1 MMKLKTKAKAL
12 RGRLRV
18 PGDKSISHRA
28 VIFGAIAEGQT
39 VIHGLLR
46 GQDVLAT
53 IQALRDL
60 GVSIYEA
67 ADSLIIEGRG
77 FKGLKPAQK
86 PLDMGNSGT
95 SMRLLAG
102 LLAAQD
108 FSVQLF
114 GDDSLSRRPMDR
126 ITIPLSLMGA
136 ELSGQGEKEL
146 PPLIVK
152 GCQGLRPIHY
162 QLPVASAQVKSA
174 ILLAALQTQGE
185 TVILEKELTRNH
197 TEEMIEQFG
206 GKLSVAG
213 KQISIKGPQRLQG
226 QTLQIPGDLSSAAF
240 WLAAGLIVPGS
251 DLVLENVGINP
262 TRTGLLEV
270 IEKMG
275 GQLSYQAVDKD
286 IQTATLKVS
295 YSTLKGIEISGDL
308 IPRLID
314 ELPVIA
320 LLATQAQGTTYI
332 RDAQEL
338 RVKETDRIQA
348 VTDVLGQMGADIQA
362 TEDGMVIRGKTPL
375 HGAAVS
381 TCGDHRIGMM
391 TAIAALL
398 VEEGQVTLERAEAI
412 LTSYPDFFKDLE
424 RLWHD

>member
-1 MMKLKTKAKAL
+1 M
-12 RGRLRV
+12 
-18 PGDKSISHRA
+18 
-28 VIFGAIAEGQT
+28 Q
-39 VIHGLLR
+39 LL
-46 GQDVLAT
+46 
-53 IQALRDL
+53 
-60 GVSIYEA
+60 
-67 ADSLIIEGRG
+67 
-77 FKGLKPAQK
+77 
-86 PLDMGNSGT
+86 
-95 SMRLLAG
+95 
-102 LLAAQD
+102 
-108 FSVQLF
+108 

-152 GCQGLRPIHY
+152 GCQELRPIHY

-226 QTLQIPGDLSSAAF
+226 QILQIPGDISSAAF

-286 IQTATLKVS
+286 IQSASLRVS
-295 YSTLKGIEISGDL
+295 YSSLKGVEISGDL

-332 RDAQEL
+332 RNAQEL

-398 VEEGQVTLERAEAI
+398 VEEEQVTLERAEAI
-412 LTSYPDFFKDLE
+412 LTSYPDFL
-424 RLWHD
+424 RI

>member
-1 MMKLKTKAKAL
+1 MKLKTKAKAL

-152 GCQGLRPIHY
+152 GCQSLRPIHY

-286 IQTATLKVS
+286 IQTASLRVS
-295 YSTLKGIEISGDL
+295 YSSLKGVEISGDL

>member
-1 MMKLKTKAKAL
+1 MKLKTKAKAL

-53 IQALRDL
+53 IQAFRDL
-60 GVSIYEA
+60 GVTIYES

-108 FSVQLF
+108 FSVQLL

-152 GCQGLRPIHY
+152 GCQELRPIHY

-286 IQTATLKVS
+286 IQSASLRVS
-295 YSTLKGIEISGDL
+295 YSSLKGVEISGDL

-332 RDAQEL
+332 RNAQEL

>member
-1 MMKLKTKAKAL
+1 MKLRTKAKAL

-53 IQALRDL
+53 IQAFRDL
-60 GVSIYEA
+60 GVTIYEA
-67 ADSLIIEGRG
+67 DDSLIIEGRG

-108 FSVQLF
+108 FSVQLL

-206 GKLSVAG
+206 GKLSIAG

-226 QTLQIPGDLSSAAF
+226 QILQIPGDISSAAF

-286 IQTATLKVS
+286 IQSASLRVS
-295 YSTLKGIEISGDL
+295 YSSLKGVEISGDL

>member
-1 MMKLKTKAKAL
+1 MKLKTKAKAL

-39 VIHGLLR
+39 VIYGLLR

>member
-1 MMKLKTKAKAL
+1 MKLRTKAKAL

-152 GCQGLRPIHY
+152 GRQDLRPIHY

-286 IQTATLKVS
+286 IQSASLRVS
-295 YSTLKGIEISGDL
+295 YSSLKGVEISGDL

-332 RDAQEL
+332 RNAQEL

-375 HGAAVS
+375 HGAAVNS
-381 TCGDHRIGMM
+381 CGDHRIGMM
-391 TAIAALL
+391 AAIAALL

-412 LTSYPDFFKDLE
+412 MTSYPDFFKDLE

>member
-1 MMKLKTKAKAL
+1 MKLRTKAKAL

-53 IQALRDL
+53 IQAFRDL
-60 GVSIYEA
+60 GVTIYES

-108 FSVQLF
+108 FSVQLL

-152 GCQGLRPIHY
+152 GCQELRPIHY

-206 GKLSVAG
+206 GKLSIAG

-226 QTLQIPGDLSSAAF
+226 QILQIPGDISSAAF

-286 IQTATLKVS
+286 IQSASLRVS
-295 YSTLKGIEISGDL
+295 YSSLKGVEISGDL

-332 RDAQEL
+332 RDAKEL

-375 HGAAVS
+375 HGAAVNS
-381 TCGDHRIGMM
+381 CGDHRIGMM
-391 TAIAALL
+391 AAIAALL

-412 LTSYPDFFKDLE
+412 MTSYPDFFKDLE

>member
-1 MMKLKTKAKAL
+1 MKLKTKAKAL

-108 FSVQLF
+108 FSVQLL

-152 GCQGLRPIHY
+152 GRRDLRPIHY

-226 QTLQIPGDLSSAAF
+226 QTLCIPGDLSSAAF
-240 WLAAGLIVPGS
+240 WLAAALIVPGS

-286 IQTATLKVS
+286 MQSASLRVS
-295 YSTLKGIEISGDL
+295 YSSLKGVEISGDL

-314 ELPVIA
+314 ELPIIA

-332 RDAQEL
+332 RDAKEL

-375 HGAAVS
+375 HGAAVNS
-381 TCGDHRIGMM
+381 CGDHRIGMM
-391 TAIAALL
+391 AAIAALL

-412 LTSYPDFFKDLE
+412 MTSYPDFFKDLE

>member
-1 MMKLKTKAKAL
+1 MKLKTKAKAL

-286 IQTATLKVS
+286 IQTASLRVS
-295 YSTLKGIEISGDL
+295 YSSLKGVEISGDL

>member
-1 MMKLKTKAKAL
+1 MKLKTKAKAL

-60 GVSIYEA
+60 GVTIYES

-108 FSVQLF
+108 FSVQLL

-146 PPLIVK
+146 PPLIVR
-152 GCQGLRPIHY
+152 GHQGLRPIHY

-226 QTLQIPGDLSSAAF
+226 QTLYIPGDLSSAAF
-240 WLAAGLIVPGS
+240 WLAAALIVPGS

-275 GQLSYQAVDKD
+275 GQLSYQVVDKD
-286 IQTATLKVS
+286 MQAASLRVS
-295 YSTLKGIEISGDL
+295 YSSLKGVEISGDL

-332 RDAQEL
+332 RNAQEL

>member
-1 MMKLKTKAKAL
+1 MKLRTKAKAL

-53 IQALRDL
+53 IQAFRDL
-60 GVSIYEA
+60 GVTIYES

-108 FSVQLF
+108 FSVQLL

-152 GCQGLRPIHY
+152 GCQELRPIHY

-226 QTLQIPGDLSSAAF
+226 QILQIPGDISSAAF

-286 IQTATLKVS
+286 IQSASLRVS
-295 YSTLKGIEISGDL
+295 YSSLKGVEISGDL

-332 RDAQEL
+332 RNAQEL

>member
-1 MMKLKTKAKAL
+1 MKLRTKAKAL

-53 IQALRDL
+53 IQAFRDL
-60 GVSIYEA
+60 GVTIYEA
-67 ADSLIIEGRG
+67 DDSLIIEGRG

-108 FSVQLF
+108 FSVQLL

-152 GCQGLRPIHY
+152 GCQELRPIHY

-206 GKLSVAG
+206 GKLSIAG

-226 QTLQIPGDLSSAAF
+226 QILQIPGDISSAAF

-286 IQTATLKVS
+286 IQSASLRVS
-295 YSTLKGIEISGDL
+295 YSSLKGVEISGDL

-332 RDAQEL
+332 RNAQEL

-375 HGAAVS
+375 HGAAVNS
-381 TCGDHRIGMM
+381 CGDHRIGMM
-391 TAIAALL
+391 AAIAALL

-412 LTSYPDFFKDLE
+412 MTSYPDFFKDLE

>member
-1 MMKLKTKAKAL
+1 MKLKTKAKAL

-60 GVSIYEA
+60 GVSIYEV

-108 FSVQLF
+108 FSVQLL

-152 GCQGLRPIHY
+152 GRQDLRPIHY

-206 GKLSVAG
+206 GKLSIAG

-226 QTLQIPGDLSSAAF
+226 QILQIPGDISSAAF

-286 IQTATLKVS
+286 IQSASLRVS
-295 YSTLKGIEISGDL
+295 YSSLKGVEISGDL

-332 RDAQEL
+332 RNAQEL

>member
-1 MMKLKTKAKAL
+1 MKLRTKAKAL

-53 IQALRDL
+53 IQAFRDL
-60 GVSIYEA
+60 GVTIYES

-77 FKGLKPAQK
+77 FKGLKPAQN

-108 FSVQLF
+108 FSVQLL

-152 GCQGLRPIHY
+152 GCQELRPIHY

-206 GKLSVAG
+206 GKLSIAG

-226 QTLQIPGDLSSAAF
+226 QILQIPGDISSAAF

-286 IQTATLKVS
+286 IQSASLRVS
-295 YSTLKGIEISGDL
+295 YSSLKGVEISGDL

-332 RDAQEL
+332 RNAQEL

>member
-1 MMKLKTKAKAL
+1 MKLKTKAKAL
-12 RGRLRV
+12 RGCLRV

-39 VIHGLLR
+39 VLHGLLR

-108 FSVQLF
+108 FSVQLL

-146 PPLIVK
+146 PPLIVR
-152 GCQGLRPIHY
+152 GHQGLRPIHY

-213 KQISIKGPQRLQG
+213 KQISIKGPQHLQG
-226 QTLQIPGDLSSAAF
+226 QTLHIPGDLSSAAF
-240 WLAAGLIVPGS
+240 WLAAALIVPGS

-275 GQLSYQAVDKD
+275 GQLSYQVVDKD
-286 IQTATLKVS
+286 MQTASLRVS
-295 YSTLKGIEISGDL
+295 YSSLKGVEISGDL

-314 ELPVIA
+314 ELPIIA

-332 RDAQEL
+332 RDAKEL

-375 HGAAVS
+375 HGAAVNS
-381 TCGDHRIGMM
+381 CGDHRIGMM
-391 TAIAALL
+391 AAIAALL

-412 LTSYPDFFKDLE
+412 MTSYPDFFKDLE

>member
-1 MMKLKTKAKAL
+1 MKLKTKAKAL

-286 IQTATLKVS
+286 IQSASLRVS
-295 YSTLKGIEISGDL
+295 YSSLKGVEISGDL

-332 RDAQEL
+332 RNAQEL

>member
-1 MMKLKTKAKAL
+1 MKLKTKAKAL

-39 VIHGLLR
+39 VLHGLLR

-108 FSVQLF
+108 FSVQLL

-146 PPLIVK
+146 PPLIVR
-152 GCQGLRPIHY
+152 GHQGLRPIHY

-226 QTLQIPGDLSSAAF
+226 QTLYIPGDLSSAAF
-240 WLAAGLIVPGS
+240 WLAAALIVPGS

-286 IQTATLKVS
+286 MQAASLRVS
-295 YSTLKGIEISGDL
+295 YSSLKGVEISGDL

-314 ELPVIA
+314 ELPIIA

-332 RDAQEL
+332 RDAKEL

-375 HGAAVS
+375 HGAAVNS
-381 TCGDHRIGMM
+381 CGDHRIGMM
-391 TAIAALL
+391 AAIAALL

-412 LTSYPDFFKDLE
+412 MTSYPDFFKDLE

>member
-1 MMKLKTKAKAL
+1 MKLRTKAKAL

-53 IQALRDL
+53 IQAFRDL
-60 GVSIYEA
+60 GVTIYES

-108 FSVQLF
+108 FSVQLL

-152 GCQGLRPIHY
+152 GCQELRPIHY

-226 QTLQIPGDLSSAAF
+226 QILQIPGDISSAAF

-286 IQTATLKVS
+286 IQSASLRVS
-295 YSTLKGIEISGDL
+295 YSSLKGVEISGDL

-332 RDAQEL
+332 RNAQEL

-398 VEEGQVTLERAEAI
+398 VEEEQVTLERAEAI

>member
-1 MMKLKTKAKAL
+1 MKLKTKAKAL

-108 FSVQLF
+108 FSVQLL

-146 PPLIVK
+146 PPLIVR
-152 GCQGLRPIHY
+152 GHQGLRPIHY

-226 QTLQIPGDLSSAAF
+226 QTLYIPGDLSSAAF
-240 WLAAGLIVPGS
+240 WLAAALIVPGS

-286 IQTATLKVS
+286 MQAASLRVS
-295 YSTLKGIEISGDL
+295 YSSLKGVEISGDL

-314 ELPVIA
+314 ELPIIA

-332 RDAQEL
+332 RDAKEL

-375 HGAAVS
+375 HGAAVNS
-381 TCGDHRIGMM
+381 CGDHRIGMM
-391 TAIAALL
+391 AAIAALL

-412 LTSYPDFFKDLE
+412 MTSYPDFFKDLE

>member
-1 MMKLKTKAKAL
+1 MKLKTKAKAL

-240 WLAAGLIVPGS
+240 WLAAGLIVSGS

>member
-1 MMKLKTKAKAL
+1 MKLRTKAKAL

-53 IQALRDL
+53 IQAFRDL
-60 GVSIYEA
+60 GVTIYEA
-67 ADSLIIEGRG
+67 DDSLIIEGRG

-108 FSVQLF
+108 FSVQLL

-206 GKLSVAG
+206 GKLSIAG

-226 QTLQIPGDLSSAAF
+226 QILQIPGDISSAAF

-286 IQTATLKVS
+286 IQSASLRVS
-295 YSTLKGIEISGDL
+295 YSSLKGVEISGDL

-412 LTSYPDFFKDLE
+412 MTSYPDFFKDLE

>member
-1 MMKLKTKAKAL
+1 MKLRTKAKAL

-53 IQALRDL
+53 IQAFRDL
-60 GVSIYEA
+60 GVTIYES

-108 FSVQLF
+108 FSVQLL

-152 GCQGLRPIHY
+152 GCQELRPIHY

-206 GKLSVAG
+206 GKLSIAG
-213 KQISIKGPQRLQG
+213 KQISIKGLQRLQG
-226 QTLQIPGDLSSAAF
+226 QILQIPGDISSAAF

-286 IQTATLKVS
+286 IQSASLRVS
-295 YSTLKGIEISGDL
+295 YSSLKGVEISGDL

-332 RDAQEL
+332 RNAQEL

>member
-1 MMKLKTKAKAL
+1 MKLRTKAKAL

-53 IQALRDL
+53 IQAFRDL
-60 GVSIYEA
+60 GVTIYEA
-67 ADSLIIEGRG
+67 DDSLIIEGRG

-108 FSVQLF
+108 FSVQLL

-152 GCQGLRPIHY
+152 GCQELRPIHY

-206 GKLSVAG
+206 GKLSIAG

-226 QTLQIPGDLSSAAF
+226 QILQIPGDISSAAF

-286 IQTATLKVS
+286 IQSASLRVS
-295 YSTLKGIEISGDL
+295 YSSLKGVEISGDL

-332 RDAQEL
+332 RNAQEL

>member
-1 MMKLKTKAKAL
+1 MKLRTKAKAL

-152 GCQGLRPIHY
+152 GRQDLRPIHY

-286 IQTATLKVS
+286 IQSASLRVS
-295 YSTLKGIEISGDL
+295 YSSLKGVEISGDL

>member
-1 MMKLKTKAKAL
+1 MKLRTKAKAL

-53 IQALRDL
+53 IQAFRDL
-60 GVSIYEA
+60 GVTIYEA
-67 ADSLIIEGRG
+67 DDSLIIEGRG

-102 LLAAQD
+102 LLTAQD
-108 FSVQLF
+108 FSVQLL

-152 GCQGLRPIHY
+152 GCQELRPIHY

-206 GKLSVAG
+206 GKLSIAG

-226 QTLQIPGDLSSAAF
+226 QILQIPGDISSAAF

-286 IQTATLKVS
+286 IQSASLRVS
-295 YSTLKGIEISGDL
+295 YSSLKGVEISGDL

-332 RDAQEL
+332 RNAQEL

-375 HGAAVS
+375 HGAAVNS
-381 TCGDHRIGMM
+381 CGDHRIGMM
-391 TAIAALL
+391 AAIAALL

-412 LTSYPDFFKDLE
+412 MTSYPDFFKDLE

>member
-1 MMKLKTKAKAL
+1 MKLKTKAKAL

-206 GKLSVAG
+206 GKLSIAG

-226 QTLQIPGDLSSAAF
+226 QILQIPGDISSAAF

-286 IQTATLKVS
+286 IQSASLRVS
-295 YSTLKGIEISGDL
+295 YSSLKGVEISGDL

-332 RDAQEL
+332 RDAKEL

-375 HGAAVS
+375 HGAAVNS
-381 TCGDHRIGMM
+381 CGDHRIGMM
-391 TAIAALL
+391 AAIAALL

-412 LTSYPDFFKDLE
+412 MTSYPDFFKDLE

>member
-1 MMKLKTKAKAL
+1 MKLKTKAKAL

-53 IQALRDL
+53 IQAFRDL
-60 GVSIYEA
+60 GVTIYES

-286 IQTATLKVS
+286 IQSASLRVS
-295 YSTLKGIEISGDL
+295 YSSLKGVEISGDL

-332 RDAQEL
+332 RNAQEL

>member
-1 MMKLKTKAKAL
+1 MKLKTKAKAL

-108 FSVQLF
+108 FSVQLL

-146 PPLIVK
+146 PPLIVR
-152 GCQGLRPIHY
+152 GHQGLRPIHY

-226 QTLQIPGDLSSAAF
+226 QTLYIPGDLSSAAF
-240 WLAAGLIVPGS
+240 WLAAALIVPGS

-286 IQTATLKVS
+286 MQAASLRVS
-295 YSTLKGIEISGDL
+295 YSSLKGVEISGDL

-314 ELPVIA
+314 ELPIIA

-332 RDAQEL
+332 RDAKEL

-412 LTSYPDFFKDLE
+412 MTSYPDFFKDLE

>member
-1 MMKLKTKAKAL
+1 MKLKTKAKAL

-206 GKLSVAG
+206 GKLSIAG

-226 QTLQIPGDLSSAAF
+226 QILQIPGDISSAAF

-286 IQTATLKVS
+286 IQSASLRVS
-295 YSTLKGIEISGDL
+295 YSSLKGVEISGDL

-332 RDAQEL
+332 RNAQEL

>member
-1 MMKLKTKAKAL
+1 MKLRTKAKAL

-53 IQALRDL
+53 IQAFRDL
-60 GVSIYEA
+60 GVTIYEA

-108 FSVQLF
+108 FSVQLL

-152 GCQGLRPIHY
+152 GCQELRPIHY

-206 GKLSVAG
+206 GKLSIAG

-226 QTLQIPGDLSSAAF
+226 QILQIPGDISSAAF

-286 IQTATLKVS
+286 IQSASLRVS
-295 YSTLKGIEISGDL
+295 YSSLKGVEISGDL

-332 RDAQEL
+332 RNAQEL

>member
-1 MMKLKTKAKAL
+1 MKLKTKAKAL

-53 IQALRDL
+53 IQAFRDL
-60 GVSIYEA
+60 GVTIYES

-108 FSVQLF
+108 FSVQLL

-152 GCQGLRPIHY
+152 GCQELRPIHY

-206 GKLSVAG
+206 GKLSIAG

-226 QTLQIPGDLSSAAF
+226 QILQIPGDISSAAF

-286 IQTATLKVS
+286 IQSASLRVS
-295 YSTLKGIEISGDL
+295 YSSLKGVEISGDL

-332 RDAQEL
+332 RNAQEL

>member
-1 MMKLKTKAKAL
+1 MKLKTKAKAL

-114 GDDSLSRRPMDR
+114 GDDSLSRRLMDR

>member
-53 IQALRDL
+53 IQAFRDL
-60 GVSIYEA
+60 GVTIYES

-108 FSVQLF
+108 FSVQLL

-152 GCQGLRPIHY
+152 GCQELRPIHY

-206 GKLSVAG
+206 GKLSIAG

-226 QTLQIPGDLSSAAF
+226 QILQIPGDISSAAF

-286 IQTATLKVS
+286 IQSASLRVS
-295 YSTLKGIEISGDL
+295 YSSLKGVEISGDL

-332 RDAQEL
+332 RNAQEL

>member
-1 MMKLKTKAKAL
+1 MKLKTKAKAL

-152 GCQGLRPIHY
+152 GRQDLRPIHY

-174 ILLAALQTQGE
+174 ILLATLQTQGE

-206 GKLSVAG
+206 GKLSIAG

-226 QTLQIPGDLSSAAF
+226 QILQIPGDISSAAF

-286 IQTATLKVS
+286 IQSASLRVS
-295 YSTLKGIEISGDL
+295 YSSLKGVEISGDL

>member
-1 MMKLKTKAKAL
+1 MKLRTKAKAL

>member
-1 MMKLKTKAKAL
+1 MKLKTKAKAL

-60 GVSIYEA
+60 GVSTYKA

-108 FSVQLF
+108 FSVQLL

-146 PPLIVK
+146 PPLIVR
-152 GCQGLRPIHY
+152 GHQGLRPIHY

-213 KQISIKGPQRLQG
+213 KQISIKGPQHLQG
-226 QTLQIPGDLSSAAF
+226 QTLHIPGDLSSAAF
-240 WLAAGLIVPGS
+240 WLAAALIVPGS

-275 GQLSYQAVDKD
+275 GQLSYQVVDKD
-286 IQTATLKVS
+286 MQAASLRVS
-295 YSTLKGIEISGDL
+295 YSSLKGVEISGDL

-314 ELPVIA
+314 ELPIIA

-332 RDAQEL
+332 RDAKEL

-375 HGAAVS
+375 HGAAVNS
-381 TCGDHRIGMM
+381 CGDHRIGMM
-391 TAIAALL
+391 AAIAALL

-412 LTSYPDFFKDLE
+412 MTSYPDFFKDLE

>member
-1 MMKLKTKAKAL
+1 MKLKTKAKAL

-60 GVSIYEA
+60 GVTIYEA

-286 IQTATLKVS
+286 IQTASLRVS
-295 YSTLKGIEISGDL
+295 YSSLKGVEISGDL

>member
-1 MMKLKTKAKAL
+1 MKLKTKAKAL

-108 FSVQLF
+108 FSVQLL

-146 PPLIVK
+146 PPLIVR
-152 GCQGLRPIHY
+152 GHQGLRPIHY

-226 QTLQIPGDLSSAAF
+226 QTLYIPGDLSSAAF
-240 WLAAGLIVPGS
+240 WLAAALIVPGS

-275 GQLSYQAVDKD
+275 GQLSYQVVDKD
-286 IQTATLKVS
+286 MQAASLRVS
-295 YSTLKGIEISGDL
+295 YSSLKGVEISGDL

-314 ELPVIA
+314 ELPIIA

-332 RDAQEL
+332 RDAKEL

-375 HGAAVS
+375 HGAAVNS
-381 TCGDHRIGMM
+381 CGDHRIGMM
-391 TAIAALL
+391 AAIAALL

-412 LTSYPDFFKDLE
+412 MTSYPDFFKDLE

>member
-1 MMKLKTKAKAL
+1 MKLKTKAKAL

-18 PGDKSISHRA
+18 SGDKSISHRA

-286 IQTATLKVS
+286 IQSASLRVS
-295 YSTLKGIEISGDL
+295 YSSLKGVEISGDL

-332 RDAQEL
+332 RNAQEL

>member
-1 MMKLKTKAKAL
+1 MKLRTKAKAL

-53 IQALRDL
+53 IQAFRDL
-60 GVSIYEA
+60 GVTIYEA
-67 ADSLIIEGRG
+67 DDSLIIEGRG

-108 FSVQLF
+108 FSVQLL

-185 TVILEKELTRNH
+185 AVILEKELTRNH

-206 GKLSVAG
+206 GKLSIAG

-226 QTLQIPGDLSSAAF
+226 QILQIPGDISSAAF

-286 IQTATLKVS
+286 IQSASLRVS
-295 YSTLKGIEISGDL
+295 YSSLKGVEISGDL

-412 LTSYPDFFKDLE
+412 LTSYPDFL
-424 RLWHD
+424 RI